1 MKEPVLYKS
10 EVVHAK
16 LPGKEVVVP
25 AGKHVDSYQE
35 ISEQSGF
42 TELTYTVA
50 EAGSLEAVIFQ
61 NVSETFETKVL
72 VKVVL
77 QRNARLKLTVIQQGG
92 LKSQL
97 DIVAEARG
105 EGAEIDIRGLQNAK
119 HNQKLMFSAH
129 AHHFV
134 PHTRSDLQVWCVAG
148 DESHSIFNG
157 MVTIE
162 KGAHHTEAYQ
172 RNKNLLL
179 SERATV
185 DSFPKLFIGN
195 HDVKCAHGSSTSQ
208 IEPEQFY
215 YLQARGIDAE
225 AAEQMLVKG
234 FMHQSLEGL
243 THKDTKQKLIA
254 ILGLTEEEF
263 T

>member
-10 EVVHAK
+10 DVLHTA
-16 LPGKEVVVP
+16 LPGKEVVVG
-25 AGKHVDSYQE
+25 AGKHVDSYFE
-35 ISEQSGF
+35 IANDSGV
-42 TELTYTVA
+42 TLLHYEVA

-61 NVSETFETKVL
+61 NADETQQAKVQ

-77 QRNARLKLTVIQQGG
+77 QKNARVKLTVIQQGCA
-92 LKSQL
+92 KSQFEIL
-97 DIVAEARG
+97 TEARG
-105 EGAEIDIRGLQNAK
+105 EGAEIDIRGLQNSK
-119 HNQKLMFSAH
+119 NSQKLSFSAH

-157 MVTIE
+157 LVTIE

-185 DSFPKLFIGN
+185 DTFPKLFIGN
-195 HDVKCAHGSSTSQ
+195 HDVKCAHGSSVSQ

-225 AAEQMLVKG
+225 AAEKMLVKG
-234 FMHQSLEGL
+234 FMHQALDGL
-243 THKDTKQKLIA
+243 THADTKQRLEKF
-254 ILGLTEEEF
+254 LGLTEEEF
-263 T
+263 A